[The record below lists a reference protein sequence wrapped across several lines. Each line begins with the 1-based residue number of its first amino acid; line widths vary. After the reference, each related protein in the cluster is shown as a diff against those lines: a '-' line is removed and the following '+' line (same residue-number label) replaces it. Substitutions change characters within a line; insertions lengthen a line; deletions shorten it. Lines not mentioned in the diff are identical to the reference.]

1 LLKHVPHEVAQY
13 EWTSIHFKG
22 KYHLLAFIVA
32 KVTFYV
38 LQLHNL
44 HVDLILRIK
53 KE

>member
-1 LLKHVPHEVAQY
+1 MYSRSRPDGTDINPHYGEY
-13 EWTSIHFKG
+13 PL
-22 KYHLLAFIVA
+22 YAFIVA

-44 HVDLILRIK
+44 HVDLIFRIK